1 MFEVLTSK
9 NVVMYQMKSY
19 MNYSCCTMDEFSD
32 DMKRFEYIKRLFY
45 RYHVRDILKE
55 RLILN
60 HLIVLYNI
68 LESESCTRLLFFKID
83 VEYYYILKTFLLFM
97 DRLPNKV
104 YGIGYVD
111 VDTIS
116 IDIDRDIFLTFPF
129 FNGIHRFLPA
139 FFKGYDYQTL
149 FVNVDHRAR
158 MHGVSKYGTVNRLF
172 RGIIDIIKVKK
183 IIKNH
188 KKLKNVT
195 LPLPGI

>member
-9 NVVMYQMKSY
+9 NVVMYQMRSY
-19 MNYSCCTMDEFSD
+19 VNYSCCTMDEFSD

-104 YGIGYVD
+104 YGIGSVD
-111 VDTIS
+111 VDIIS
-116 IDIDRDIFLTFPF
+116 IDIDRDIFL
-129 FNGIHRFLPA
+129 ILREL
-139 FFKGYDYQTL
+139 
-149 FVNVDHRAR
+149 
-158 MHGVSKYGTVNRLF
+158 
-172 RGIIDIIKVKK
+172 
-183 IIKNH
+183 
-188 KKLKNVT
+188 
-195 LPLPGI
+195 

>member
-19 MNYSCCTMDEFSD
+19 VNYSCCTMDEFID

-68 LESESCTRLLFFKID
+68 LEPESCTRLLFFKTD

-104 YGIGYVD
+104 YGIVGVD
-111 VDTIS
+111 IDIIS
-116 IDIDRDIFLTFPF
+116 IDIDRDIFL
-129 FNGIHRFLPA
+129 ILREL
-139 FFKGYDYQTL
+139 
-149 FVNVDHRAR
+149 
-158 MHGVSKYGTVNRLF
+158 
-172 RGIIDIIKVKK
+172 
-183 IIKNH
+183 
-188 KKLKNVT
+188 
-195 LPLPGI
+195 